1 MLFYIKNKGRDLKM
15 DFSTLLKKLDNNL
28 TLIET
33 NTIDNIIYI
42 TCTEEIYDATC
53 PFCNEKSNSIHS
65 TYTRIINDLPIQEY
79 QVKLKLLVHKYFCNN
94 PNCQH
99 KTFAER
105 FSFVEKSA
113 VRTKRLTEYIKK
125 IAVRNSSMD
134 TVRDLKDNSII
145 TSVNT
150 VLRILKK
157 EKI

>member
-1 MLFYIKNKGRDLKM
+1 M
-15 DFSTLLKKLDNNL
+15 DFSILLKRLDEKLG
-28 TLIET
+28 LIDI
-33 NTIDNIIYI
+33 NIIDDTIYI
-42 TCTEEIYDATC
+42 TCTKEIYEATC

-65 TYTRIINDLPIQEY
+65 TYTRIIKDLPVQEY

-94 PNCQH
+94 PNCKH

-113 VRTKRLTEYIKK
+113 VRTNRLTEYIKN

-157 EKI
+157 EEI

>member
-1 MLFYIKNKGRDLKM
+1 M
-15 DFSTLLKKLDNNL
+15 DFSILLKRLDEKLG
-28 TLIET
+28 LIDI
-33 NTIDNIIYI
+33 NIIDDTIYI
-42 TCTEEIYDATC
+42 TCTKEIYEATC

-65 TYTRIINDLPIQEY
+65 TYTRIIKDLPVQEY

-113 VRTKRLTEYIKK
+113 VRTNRLTEYIKN

-157 EKI
+157 EEI